1 MRTSRSTGENTAAR
15 CGRESYEPSTRIE
28 VREQV
33 NGVGS
38 GGQGRNRT
46 NDTRIFSTAESPVR
60 RE

>member
-38 GGQGRNRT
+38 GGQGR
-46 NDTRIFSTAESPVR
+46 ESN
-60 RE
+60 